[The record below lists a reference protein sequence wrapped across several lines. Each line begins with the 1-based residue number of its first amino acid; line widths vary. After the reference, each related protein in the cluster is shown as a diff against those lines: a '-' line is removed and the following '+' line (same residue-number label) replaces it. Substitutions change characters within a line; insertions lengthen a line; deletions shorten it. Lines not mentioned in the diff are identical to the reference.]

1 MHGCKRSAA
10 SFVCFVINS
19 LCHWQGLPRRGSAAV
34 EVACPAVALCEGW
47 EESLHILFAHLS
59 FRAKSRNL
67 WING

>member
-34 EVACPAVALCEGW
+34 EVACPAVSLCEGW
-47 EESLHILFAHLS
+47 EASLDVNA
-59 FRAKSRNL
+59 
-67 WING
+67 